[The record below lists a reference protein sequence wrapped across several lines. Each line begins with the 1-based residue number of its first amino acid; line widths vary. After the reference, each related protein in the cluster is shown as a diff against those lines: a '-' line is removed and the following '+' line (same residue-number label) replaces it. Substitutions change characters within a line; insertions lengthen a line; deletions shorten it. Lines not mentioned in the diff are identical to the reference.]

1 MTDSDA
7 AVGTDK
13 GAAVG
18 GQVHDV
24 VVVGLG
30 PVGQSLAL
38 LLARQGHDVVA
49 VDRWTEPYELPRAVH
64 YDPDISRLLDGLG
77 LRAFMADF
85 ASPTDVYEWQNA
97 ERRTLL
103 RFAFAPSGDQGW
115 PESSMFHQPSLE
127 RAMRRRSRDFP
138 NIRVYRGTEVVGVRQ
153 EGQHAEVLVR
163 SSTLKQRRLKA
174 RYVIGCDGANSF
186 VRQYMD
192 TSVEDL
198 GFFYDWLIC
207 DVLPR
212 EERTWEPDN
221 LQVCDPARPV
231 TAVNSGPG
239 RRRFE
244 FMRMPGDDRTTTFA
258 TTANSWRLLEPW
270 GITPENAVLERS
282 TIYTFQARWAR
293 RWRDGRL
300 LLAGDAAH
308 QMPPFFGQGMVSG
321 MRDSINLAWKL
332 DLVLRDV
339 AGDTL
344 LDTYDSERSAHV
356 QHAIGMSVELGRVIC
371 ATDPDVVASRDA
383 HLLATGPD
391 PERALPPVP
400 PERLGPGAFAPR
412 HLATPLA
419 GQLGVQGRVGLPDGA
434 VDLLDVWTFGRFVL
448 LCDGRRVDDDAARD
462 LRRAFPAELGAVV
475 VRLLPRGAEASRPGE
490 DGVLVVTDEDDRHLP
505 RLEEH
510 GLAGELVRPDFHVYG
525 GGADLDTL
533 PALVRS
539 LAEQLHLAVSSGDRA
554 ELSVRQRATDFST
567 Y

>member
-7 AVGTDK
+7 AAGTEH
-13 GAAVG
+13 GASG
-18 GQVHDV
+18 SGTVHDV

-38 LLARQGHDVVA
+38 LLARHGHDVIA
-49 VDRWTEPYELPRAVH
+49 VDKWTEPYELPRAVH

-77 LRAFMADF
+77 LRDFMADF

-103 RFAFAPSGDQGW
+103 RFPFAATSDQGW
-115 PESSMFHQPSLE
+115 PQSSMFHQPSLE
-127 RAMRRRSRDFP
+127 RAMRRRGRDFL
-138 NIRVYRGTEVVGVRQ
+138 NIRIYRGTEVVGVRQ
-153 EGQHAEVLVR
+153 EADHAEVLVR
-163 SSTLKQRRLKA
+163 STTLKQKRLKA

-192 TSVEDL
+192 SAVEDL

-212 EERTWEPDN
+212 EDRTWEPDN

-244 FMRMPGDDRTTTFA
+244 FMRMPGDDLTTFA
-258 TTANSWRLLEPW
+258 TTENSWQLLAPW
-270 GITPENAVLERS
+270 GITPENSALERS

-332 DLVLRDV
+332 DLVLRGV
-339 AGDTL
+339 AGDAL

-356 QHAIGMSVELGRVIC
+356 QHAIGMSVELGKVIC
-371 ATDPDVVASRDA
+371 ATDPGVVAQRDA

-391 PERALPPVP
+391 PEKALPPVP
-400 PERLGPGAFAPR
+400 PERLGPGAFAPAD
-412 HLATPLA
+412 LATPLA
-419 GQLGVQGRVGLPDGA
+419 GQLGVQGRVGMPDA
-434 VDLLDVWTFGRFVL
+434 TVDLLDVWTFGRFVL
-448 LCDGRRVDDDAARD
+448 LCDGRRVDDDAARE
-462 LRRAFPAELGAVV
+462 LRRAFPAELEAVV
-475 VRLLPRGAEASRPGE
+475 VRLLPPGTE
-490 DGVLVVTDEDDRHLP
+490 LSGPVVDGVLTATDEDDRYLP
-505 RLEEH
+505 RLKTHE
-510 GLAGELVRPDFHVYG
+510 LTGELVRPDFQVYG
-525 GGADLDTL
+525 GGTDPDTL
-533 PALVRS
+533 RALVDS
-539 LAEQLHLAVSSGDRA
+539 VTEQLHPEAAAAVHARQTADRA
-554 ELSVRQRATDFST
+554 PFGA
-567 Y
+567 